1 MKTATS
7 EIRKIVVKAYASKIA
22 TRKQLAAIFGYH
34 IQSIGNWIRQYA
46 KTEQIAPLPKG
57 HRKSVFSDDEK
68 KVLVELLNN
77 NVDLTLA
84 EIKTCFGK
92 TCSLSTVHE
101 TTVKLGF
108 VFKKN
113 SEGKRA
119 KPRGYSTRSTG
130 MDRISKN
137 GQTGTSG
144 LS

>member
-7 EIRKIVVKAYASKIA
+7 EIRKIVVNAYASGVA

-57 HRKSVFSDDEK
+57 HRKSIFSDDEK
-68 KVLVELLNN
+68 KALVELLDN

-84 EIKTCFGK
+84 EIKTRFGK

-101 TTVKLGF
+101 TIVKLGF

-119 KPRGYSTRSTG
+119 KPGGYSTRPTE

-137 GQTGTSG
+137 GPVGKAG